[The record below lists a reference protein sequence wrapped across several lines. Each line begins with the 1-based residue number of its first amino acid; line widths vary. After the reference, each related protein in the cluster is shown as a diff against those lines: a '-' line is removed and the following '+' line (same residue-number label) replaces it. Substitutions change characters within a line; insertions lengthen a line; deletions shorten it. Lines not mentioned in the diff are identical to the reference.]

1 MITSSRDDDMIMLRF
16 FIKAMNGLELLRTC
30 YVNKDVR
37 TDDLIFIIPSSTCE
51 VWISF
56 KNKFN
61 AIGFPDRITADKVV
75 DAIKKVLKEDYK
87 RCDGEEC
94 GKQTRISSYRTE
106 GENLAF
112 DKNSPQ
118 LWYAQSRQFTA
129 NSSITIVF
137 ETDPNFIEH
146 REEFSNYM
154 CDAVR
159 SYLEKKKLF
168 KGSVSSSMGKAFSI
182 FQ

>member
-61 AIGFPDRITADKVV
+61 AIGFPDRVTP
-75 DAIKKVLKEDYK
+75 DAVAKGIKKILQKDYGGCKKEEKGTQKRITDEVPQKCKTATMRDYPIQPVCQSSEVKISFDSVPFSDDKEKGLIRFLEEQMNTFMDSSGIGYDDLK
-87 RCDGEEC
+87 
-94 GKQTRISSYRTE
+94 ISVQKILT
-106 GENLAF
+106 A
-112 DKNSPQ
+112 Q
-118 LWYAQSRQFTA
+118 LK
-129 NSSITIVF
+129 
-137 ETDPNFIEH
+137 H
-146 REEFSNYM
+146 
-154 CDAVR
+154 
-159 SYLEKKKLF
+159 
-168 KGSVSSSMGKAFSI
+168 KGS
-182 FQ
+182 